1 MKNQRPCWAL
11 TPERQKCLAD
21 IILAAVSER
30 AYTRD
35 ELKELCRA
43 NGMTKIEEDCM
54 FESWGG
60 GIREL
65 CVRGFMN
72 YTVQEK
78 KQYIASPEFSPIPE
92 EQAKFEIARRYFTN
106 IAPATIHDAMYYTG
120 AKQAEVKNW
129 LRDLPVESFD
139 FGGRT
144 YYYIPNGKTYDGD
157 IPHCIFLAGFDQ
169 LMLGYQK
176 KESIY
181 LKPEY
186 LRGVFNLAG
195 IVMPPLLIDGDV
207 AGIWKN
213 KNGKLEIKCFRSLT
227 QTEKSYI
234 EQVADKLWGDI
245 KEVKYV
251 EG

>member
-1 MKNQRPCWAL
+1 
-11 TPERQKCLAD
+11 
-21 IILAAVSER
+21 
-30 AYTRD
+30 
-35 ELKELCRA
+35 
-43 NGMTKIEEDCM
+43 
-54 FESWGG
+54 
-60 GIREL
+60 
-65 CVRGFMN
+65 
-72 YTVQEK
+72 
-78 KQYIASPEFSPIPE
+78 
-92 EQAKFEIARRYFTN
+92 
-106 IAPATIHDAMYYTG
+106 MYYTG

-129 LRDLPVESFD
+129 LRNLPVESFD

-195 IVMPPLLIDGDV
+195 IVMPPLLLDGDV

-213 KNGKLEIKCFRSLT
+213 KNGKLEIQCFRSLS
-227 QTEKSYI
+227 QAEKSHI
-234 EQVADKLWGDI
+234 EQAADMLWGDI
-245 KEVKYV
+245 KEVRYK
-251 EG
+251 EGI